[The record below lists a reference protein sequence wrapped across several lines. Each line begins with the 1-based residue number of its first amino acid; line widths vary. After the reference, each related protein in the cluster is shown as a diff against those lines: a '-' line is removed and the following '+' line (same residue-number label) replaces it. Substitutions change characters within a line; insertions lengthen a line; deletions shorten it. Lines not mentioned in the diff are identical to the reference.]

1 MKLNAGKLTDEIK
14 AVFVREDRIN
24 NIKTIRR
31 SWAQYSDKRS
41 TEEIKFPRDHS
52 LHVLCDR
59 LRKMEASGKYE
70 HHTPIYYV
78 EYFNPT
84 TGEIIYE
91 NNHYECQMRLIGY
104 VSKRERQ
111 ASRSREIL
119 MMGSD
124 GIVVKEFANG
134 FDAGKYLI
142 SEGITDSISPQAT
155 AHSVYRAC
163 RTGSLY
169 KSYEFRYKEAN

>member
-1 MKLNAGKLTDEIK
+1 MIMTDSLK
-14 AVFVREDRIN
+14 AVFVREDCIN

-41 TEEIKFPRDHS
+41 TDEIKFPRDKS

-59 LRKMEASGKYE
+59 LRKMEASRKYE

-78 EYFNPT
+78 EYFNPA

-91 NNHYECQMRLIGY
+91 NNHYECQMRLVNF
-104 VSKRERQ
+104 VSVRERQ

-119 MMGSD
+119 MIDSD
-124 GIVVKEFANG
+124 GIVIKEFANG

-142 SEGITDSISPQAT
+142 NERITDSISPQAT

-163 RTGSLY
+163 RIGSLY
-169 KSYEFRYKEAN
+169 KGYEFKYKEAN

>member
-1 MKLNAGKLTDEIK
+1 MRLTDELT

-41 TEEIKFPRDHS
+41 TEEIKFPRDKS

-59 LRKMEASGKYE
+59 LRKMEESNKYE
-70 HHTPIYYV
+70 HLTPIYYV

-91 NNHYECQMRLIGY
+91 NNHYECQMRSLMY
-104 VSKRERQ
+104 VPAKERQ

-119 MMGSD
+119 MID
-124 GIVVKEFANG
+124 LKGIVVKEFANG

-142 SEGITDSISPQAT
+142 NEGITDSISPRAT

-163 RTGSLY
+163 RIGSLY
-169 KSYEFRYKEAN
+169 KGYEFKYKEAN